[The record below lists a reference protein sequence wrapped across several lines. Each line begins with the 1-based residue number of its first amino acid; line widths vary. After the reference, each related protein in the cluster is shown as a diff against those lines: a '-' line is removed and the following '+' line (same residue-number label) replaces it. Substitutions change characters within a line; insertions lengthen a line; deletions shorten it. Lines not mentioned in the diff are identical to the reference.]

1 MSVNS
6 RDKGARGERSVAKLF
21 QEAGYQAERGCQHD
35 GLSGHPDV
43 TNTPYIWV
51 EVKWR
56 ARLNI
61 YEAIEQAERDSS
73 ALLEDVLP
81 VVIHKKNREQWK
93 CTMRVLDFL
102 TLCGVTPFSFSCPVD
117 GLVTMVWDEW
127 IKIYTAYEAERG
139 M

>member
-1 MSVNS
+1 MAINS
-6 RDKGARGERSVAKLF
+6 RDKGARGERSVAHLF
-21 QEAGYQAERGCQHD
+21 QKAGYPAERGCQHD
-35 GLSGHPDV
+35 GRTGHADV
-43 TNTPYIWV
+43 VGIPHIWV
-51 EVKWR
+51 EVKR
-56 ARLNI
+56 DQDLNVLK
-61 YEAIEQAERDSS
+61 AIEQAERDSS
-73 ALLEDVLP
+73 ALTEDVLP
-81 VVIHKKNREQWK
+81 VAIHRKNREQWK